1 VRGTTRSA
9 VLAALFL
16 VLHLPFLPSSL
27 EDLDSIN
34 FALGIRDFDVANH
47 QPHPPGYPL
56 FIAAAKGVDAVVRS
70 EARALS
76 LLGVL
81 SGALGVLALAAFFRR
96 LEAASFAQSDSYAGP
111 SSSSGTSPGST
122 PDRIALLATLLAAT
136 TPLFW
141 FTASRPL
148 SDLPG
153 LAASLGIQALT
164 LAGPSHLAQAAFLAG
179 LGGGIRLQ
187 VLWLTAPL
195 IVWQVLRTPRPDRLG
210 TAGRVVLLATAGV
223 LIWLVPMALI
233 EGGPSAY
240 WRALSSQGTED
251 LTGVQMLWTNRT
263 PHQLLLVLN
272 STFVAPWASPVLAG
286 TVLVLAAVGFAA
298 LLWRARPPLLIL
310 IAAYGPYLVFDVLFQ
325 ESITTRYALP
335 LAVPMAYLAVRGA
348 MLLPARLAM
357 AAVLVAAV
365 AGVVIAQASL
375 VQYARMDAPA
385 FRLIADMRNMASAPG
400 EPAIALAMHRR
411 EDLNFRRPIRWS
423 DGNLPRIG
431 ARLPAPPKHE
441 WLETVNYWNSGG
453 RLPVWFVADPLRSD
467 LALFDRPSHVA
478 AYRWPLTFPALVGGA
493 RPNEMDW
500 HVFDRP
506 GWYLGEGWAVTP
518 ESAGVA
524 LEDRRGPG
532 LAPVAG
538 WIRRRSDAATLL
550 LGGRNL
556 NGDGKPAAMTVTLD
570 GRTIDEA
577 SIPPGFFLRM
587 TTLPPDML
595 LGAGDYATL
604 QVSAGGQ
611 VAIEQFDLQSPDR
624 LVFGFGDGWH
634 EREYDPLRGRLWR
647 WMGERGALQVRGTG
661 APHVLSLRGETETFD
676 RPSRV
681 VVRAGDRQIAEAS
694 AGNSFSLTAV
704 IPGELLPAGES
715 TITIETDQVYVPAER
730 SSRTQDR
737 RKLGLK
743 IFECRL
749 DPAPGS
755 SVPARETEQ

>member
-1 VRGTTRSA
+1 VRGTTRAAA
-9 VLAALFL
+9 VIASLFL
-16 VLHLPFLPSSL
+16 ALHLPFLPSSL

-56 FIAAAKGVDAVVRS
+56 FIAAAKGVDAIIRS

-81 SGALGVLALAAFFRR
+81 SGALGVLALAVFFRR
-96 LEAASFAQSDSYAGP
+96 LSDAGP
-111 SSSSGTSPGST
+111 SLGPGEPSGPGS
-122 PDRIALLATLLAAT
+122 DRTALLATLLAAAA
-136 TPLFW
+136 PLYW

-153 LAASLGIQALT
+153 LAAAVGIQALT
-164 LAGPSHLAQAAFLAG
+164 LAGPSRLVPAAFLAG
-179 LGGGIRLQ
+179 FGGGIRSQ

-195 IVWQVLRTPRPDRLG
+195 IVWQVLRTPGDERFR
-210 TAGRVVLLATAGV
+210 TAGRVALFAAAGV
-223 LIWLVPMALI
+223 MFWLVPMVAI
-233 EGGPSAY
+233 EGGPFAY
-240 WRALSSQGTED
+240 WQALSNQGTED
-251 LTGVQMLWTNRT
+251 LTGVQMLWTNQT
-263 PHQLLLVLN
+263 PHQLLLVFD

-286 TVLVLAAVGFAA
+286 AVLVSAAVGFAV
-298 LLWRARPPLLIL
+298 LLWRARHPLLIL
-310 IAAYGPYLVFDVLFQ
+310 IAAYGPYFVFDVLFQ

-335 LAVPMAYLAVRGA
+335 FVVPMAFLAVRGA
-348 MLLPARLAM
+348 MLLPGRLAT
-357 AAVLVAAV
+357 AVVLVVAA
-365 AGVVIAQASL
+365 AGAAIGQVSL

-385 FRLIADMRNMASAPG
+385 FRLIADMRKMAARG
-400 EPAIALAMHRR
+400 EHAIALAMHRR

-423 DGNLPRIG
+423 DGNLPRIE

-441 WLETVNYWNSGG
+441 WLETVKYWNSGG

-467 LALFDRPSHVA
+467 LALFDRPTHVA
-478 AYRWPLTFPALVGGA
+478 AYRWPLTYAALVGGA

-500 HVFDRP
+500 HVYDRP

-532 LAPVAG
+532 LGPVTG
-538 WIRRRSDAATLL
+538 WIRRRAGAATLL

-556 NGDGKPAAMTVTLD
+556 NADGKPVAVTVTLD
-570 GRTIDEA
+570 GRTIDE
-577 SIPPGFFLRM
+577 IPVGPGFFLHM
-587 TTLPPDML
+587 TTLPPDTL

-604 QVSAGGQ
+604 QVSAGGE

-647 WMGERGALQVRGTG
+647 WMGERGALRVRGTG
-661 APHVLSLRGETETFD
+661 TPHVLSLRGETETFEK
-676 RPSRV
+676 PSRV
-681 VVRAGDRQIAEAS
+681 VVRAGDRQIAEAT
-694 AGNSFSLTAV
+694 AGESFSLTVV
-704 IPGELLPAGES
+704 IPGELLPPGES
-715 TITIETDQVYVPAER
+715 IIAIETDQVYVPAER

-743 IFECRL
+743 MLECRFEA
-749 DPAPGS
+749 APGS
-755 SVPARETEQ
+755 SALSRETEQ